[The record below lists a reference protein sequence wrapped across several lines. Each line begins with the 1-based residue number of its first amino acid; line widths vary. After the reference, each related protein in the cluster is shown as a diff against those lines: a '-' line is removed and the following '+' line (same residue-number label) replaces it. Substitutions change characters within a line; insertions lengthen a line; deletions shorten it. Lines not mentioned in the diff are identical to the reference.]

1 MPAGSPRFDP
11 SLWRRALQPAAP
23 AVLDGSARAAVA
35 IVVRPRVDEDE
46 ILLIRRSQRADDPW
60 SGHMAF
66 PGGRSEP
73 SDADLCA
80 TAIRE
85 TRAEIGLDL
94 LAHAELL
101 GRLDDLAAIARGR
114 RTGLTISPFVFAARQ
129 VPPLVLNHEVDEVV
143 WAPLG
148 PLQRG
153 EAAMIVPYEHEGRTL
168 ELPGYRVGEHVV
180 WGLTHRMLAS
190 LFEALD
196 LRR

>member
-85 TRAEIGLDL
+85 TREESGLDL
-94 LAHAELL
+94 LAPAELL

>member
-85 TRAEIGLDL
+85 TRAAPGREIQPAAPRHAPRGQNKTHQPQ
-94 LAHAELL
+94 LA
-101 GRLDDLAAIARGR
+101 
-114 RTGLTISPFVFAARQ
+114 
-129 VPPLVLNHEVDEVV
+129 
-143 WAPLG
+143 
-148 PLQRG
+148 
-153 EAAMIVPYEHEGRTL
+153 
-168 ELPGYRVGEHVV
+168 
-180 WGLTHRMLAS
+180 
-190 LFEALD
+190 
-196 LRR
+196 

>member
-1 MPAGSPRFDP
+1 MSPAPP
-11 SLWRRALQPAAP
+11 P
-23 AVLDGSARAAVA
+23 
-35 IVVRPRVDEDE
+35 
-46 ILLIRRSQRADDPW
+46 
-60 SGHMAF
+60 
-66 PGGRSEP
+66 
-73 SDADLCA
+73 
-80 TAIRE
+80 
-85 TRAEIGLDL
+85 
-94 LAHAELL
+94 HAELL